1 MHIISTVTGGGVERR
16 RLSLA
21 KHLNKELFQIL
32 LVGTHKAGFIA
43 EQIELNGVPIVEIG
57 NFNGPFHWQKHRL
70 VQKIIEDFKPH
81 ILHGAVFEGVT
92 LAAING
98 LLKRVPIIILE
109 ETSDPQNRSL
119 KANFLLRVFS
129 FVADRFV
136 AISESVSHYLKLVAK
151 VSPKKVIVINNGVEI
166 PRNVSNEEIGNL
178 KRMLKI
184 GETDF
189 IVGSVGRLFNEHK
202 RFTDIVEALTLLK
215 GSNIKLLIVGDGP
228 DEFLI
233 RNHVRRKLLEDRVIF
248 VGYQFDTAPYYKLMD
263 VFCIASQREGFGL
276 VAAEAMLHRLPVIAS
291 EVGGLKDIVVDGKT
305 GFLVQPKNSRQIA
318 DKISLL
324 AADMDLRKSMGS
336 QGKRRAIENY
346 TEIRYCK
353 EVEDLYISLLKRKNI
368 AL

>member
-16 RLSLA
+16 RLSIA
-21 KHLNKELFQIL
+21 KHLNKELFQLIL
-32 LVGTHKAGFIA
+32 IGTHKAGFIA
-43 EQIELNGVPIVEIG
+43 EQIELNGVPIFEIG
-57 NFNGPFHWQKHRL
+57 DFNGPFHFEKHRS
-70 VQKIIEDFKPH
+70 VQKIIADFQPH
-81 ILHGAVFEGVT
+81 IIHGAVFEGVT

-98 LLKRVPIIILE
+98 FLKRVPIIILE
-109 ETSDPQNRSL
+109 ETSDPQNRSV
-119 KANFLLRVFS
+119 KANFLLRIFS
-129 FVADRFV
+129 FVADRFI
-136 AISESVSHYLKLVAK
+136 AISESVSHYLTFVAK
-151 VSPKKVIVINNGVEI
+151 VSAKKVIVIKNGVEI
-166 PRNVSNEEIGNL
+166 PRKVSAEEVIHL
-178 KRMLKI
+178 KRKLKI
-184 GETDF
+184 GEMDF
-189 IVGSVGRLFNEHK
+189 VVGSVGRLFNEHK
-202 RFTDIVEALTLLK
+202 RFTDIVDSIALLK
-215 GSNIKLLIVGDGP
+215 NSNVKLLIIGDGP
-228 DEFLI
+228 DRILI
-233 RNHVRRKLLEDRVIF
+233 KEQVRKNRLEDRVTF